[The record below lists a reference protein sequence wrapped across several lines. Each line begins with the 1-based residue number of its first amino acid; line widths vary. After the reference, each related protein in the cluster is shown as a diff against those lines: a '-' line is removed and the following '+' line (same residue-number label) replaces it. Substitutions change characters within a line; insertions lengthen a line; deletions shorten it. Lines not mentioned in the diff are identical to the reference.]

1 MKLNGYILAL
11 PLRETPLSCAG
22 RWGWQGRKG
31 GRRDAHYL
39 LREDMTNH
47 MSLCTGDEATQQN
60 D

>member
-11 PLRETPLSCAG
+11 PLRETPSVLC
-22 RWGWQGRKG
+22 RQVGWQGGRG
-31 GRRDAHYL
+31 GRKDAHYL

-47 MSLCTGDEATQQN
+47 MSLWIEDEATQQK